1 MYKEKYIKYKT
12 KYIALQNY
20 LGGNSNI
27 IQDGATFEEDNS
39 PALRN
44 GNTKLITEVLYED
57 AFNNY
62 KKRPSE
68 IILNNIIK
76 YLYKLYIIKLVNEN
90 PKKEHNRTPE
100 EKVRIQNIIKPKVL
114 ANIFDTNDEELREI
128 ILSTTY

>member
-44 GNTKLITEVLYED
+44 GNTKLITEVLYEN
-57 AFNNY
+57 AFNDY
-62 KKRPSE
+62 TKDPSE
-68 IILNNIIK
+68 LNLNNIIQ
-76 YLYKLYIIKLVNEN
+76 YLYKLYIIKLVNETVN
-90 PKKEHNRTPE
+90 
-100 EKVRIQNIIKPKVL
+100 KPDCV
-114 ANIFDTNDEELREI
+114 AV
-128 ILSTTY
+128 S